1 MKSLYTSSLC
11 LFLSFCVCAQGPALR
26 EAIRLDQAVDT
37 YGATGEGV
45 VVVMIDRG
53 IDYRHPDFIDDDG
66 NTRIAYIF
74 DMLND
79 SGANAPGNPYG
90 VGTIVTRDQI
100 NASLDAGGAPLTNDR
115 GGHGTAT
122 TGIMVGDGSGT
133 NDRIY
138 QGVAPEATIISIKIS
153 QDPFPPFAGQPG
165 QSGAF
170 NAGNIPIALNFAH
183 DKITELGMPSVTL
196 MNIGSIGGPTD
207 GTSTV
212 CRAIDDYVEQGHPF
226 VCGVGDDGGAD
237 NYASTSISQGETV
250 ELLVEKGLAG
260 NLRLDLWYSE
270 DDRFTVS
277 IERPDGTVEGPFA
290 PPAGPNGVA
299 DQTLGDIRLFHRGA
313 NQAFFGATSPRRELL
328 IDNQGVP
335 GTYKVILEG
344 TTINGDG
351 VFQATLNPSRSNNGN
366 QFGSFVVEGHS
377 INDYSSATKAISPSD
392 YVVTTSWTNQAG
404 NTFGPM
410 GSQGAPGEL
419 WLGASAG
426 PTHDGRL
433 GIDFA
438 TPGEYAIG
446 AYAPGSRYAF
456 FASNIVENSNGLY
469 GVQNAVSA
477 SAPVATGIIALM
489 LDLNPNLNPD
499 ELLDLLHQSCVEDS
513 FTGSVPNNDWGYGKL
528 DALLALQN
536 ADRTVGTVNQIT
548 PVSEVQVFPN
558 PTSDQLTI
566 RTKDASL
573 LQRIEMYNSTG
584 QRVLLRSGLQSRQ
597 EQIGVATWVP
607 GMYSV
612 VVYRNGEVPMVGKVV
627 IR

>member
-1 MKSLYTSSLC
+1 MKSLYVFP
-11 LFLSFCVCAQGPALR
+11 LFLLFSFCVIAQGPALR
-26 EAIRLDQAVDT
+26 EAIRLDQAVST

-53 IDYRHPDFIDDDG
+53 IDYRHPDFIDDEG

-74 DMLND
+74 DMLDD

-90 VGTIVTRDQI
+90 VGTIVTREQI
-100 NASLDAGGAPLTNDR
+100 NASLDAGGDPLTNDR

-122 TGIMVGDGSGT
+122 TGIILGDGSGT
-133 NDRIY
+133 DDRIY
-138 QGVAPEATIISIKIS
+138 QGVAPEATIISIKIT
-153 QDPFPPFAGQPG
+153 QDPFPAFDGQPG
-165 QSGAF
+165 QAGAF
-170 NAGNIPIALNFAH
+170 NAANIPVALDFAH
-183 DKITELGMPSVTL
+183 DKITELGLPSVTL

-212 CRAIDDYVEQGHPF
+212 CRAIDNYVDQGHPF

-250 ELLVEKGLAG
+250 ELLVEKGLTG
-260 NLRLDLWYSE
+260 NLRFDLWYSE

-277 IERPDGTVEGPFA
+277 IERPNGTVEGPFA
-290 PPAGPNGVA
+290 PPTGPNGVA
-299 DQTLGDIRLFHRGA
+299 DQNLGDIRIFHRGA
-313 NQAFFGATSPRRELL
+313 NQAFYGATSPRRELL
-328 IDNQGVP
+328 IDYQGVP

-344 TTINGDG
+344 TTVNGNG

-366 QFGSFVVEGHS
+366 QFGSFVVAGHS
-377 INDYSSATKAISPSD
+377 INDYSSATKAISPTD
-392 YVVTTSWTNQAG
+392 YVVTTTWTNQVG
-404 NTFGPM
+404 NTFGPN

-433 GIDFA
+433 GTDFA

-446 AYAPGSRYAF
+446 AYSPGSRYAF
-456 FASNIVENSNGLY
+456 FTNNIVENSNGLY
-469 GVQNAVSA
+469 GIQNAVSA

-489 LDLNPNLNPD
+489 LDINPNLTPG
-499 ELLDLLHQSCVEDS
+499 ELLDLLHQSCVADN
-513 FTGSVPNNDWGYGKL
+513 FTGSVPNPAWGYGKL
-528 DALLALQN
+528 DAVLALQN

-548 PVSEVQVFPN
+548 PLSSVQVFPN
-558 PTSDQLTI
+558 PTSDQLNI
-566 RTKDASL
+566 QTKDASL
-573 LQRIEMYNSTG
+573 IQRIEVYNSTG
-584 QRVLLRSGLQSRQ
+584 QRVLLRDGLQSPQ
-597 EQIGVATWVP
+597 EQIAVSHWVP

-612 VVYRNGEVPMVGKVV
+612 VVYRHGEVPMVGKVV
-627 IR
+627 RR